1 MEETPRSK
9 RTPSAREKPAPLAV
23 SASWEKRDRAKR
35 NRSPNRDS
43 RPEAT
48 STAAWSRSSPRTE
61 GTPASSSASACPPA
75 PTVASITAAFPD
87 RSSTTS
93 APRTGVCSLSKHPH
107 GQKAEAQVPGEHCRH
122 QPHQKEALPDL
133 RLERRSLHR
142 SSL

>member
-9 RTPSAREKPAPLAV
+9 RTPSARENPAAFAV

-93 APRTGVCSLSKHPH
+93 APRTGVCGLSKHPD
-107 GQKAEAQVPGEHCRH
+107 GQEAQTDVAGQHCRH
-122 QPHQKEALPDL
+122 QSHQQEALPDL
-133 RLERRSLHR
+133 FLERCSLHCF
-142 SSL
+142 SF